1 MNYLGGLRGAGLLVC
16 GDVPIARTE
25 YDFDGYLSNA
35 GQVTSCG
42 EICLPAATPKGVFGH
57 EGLELRTDEGRL
69 LRLRFSD
76 TKRPSAVGA
85 VHVDVLGELPAAEEW
100 QRRSGE

>member
-1 MNYLGGLRGAGLLVC
+1 MNYLGGLRGSGLLVC
-16 GDVPIARTE
+16 GNVPIARTE
-25 YDFDGYLSNA
+25 YDFEGYLSSA

-42 EICLPAATPKGVFGH
+42 EICLPAATPKGGFGH
-57 EGLELRTDEGRL
+57 GLELRTDEGRL

-85 VHVDVLGELPAAEEW
+85 VHVDVLGLLPAAADW
-100 QRRSGE
+100 QHRSGE